1 MEQNSSVRICG
12 QMTRHKGTNTTGKV
26 FSGMVQEELNEGTEE
41 KEVTDRAAAGGGHSW
56 GDTSKLP
63 GLHVCFSWVSCWS
76 HTSVHP
82 NWTSYSTSVVS
93 LYKVYSNKKK
103 STSQL
108 TDLSPLPTAHPSSCR
123 RGDHVSDGHWPC
135 KSLGQLSKAIE
146 GVKVRAFAISCQR
159 LTVKFDPING
169 FTTWLI

>member
-26 FSGMVQEELNEGTEE
+26 FSGMVGTEE
-41 KEVTDRAAAGGGHSW
+41 KEVTDRAAAGEGGAHASFP
-56 GDTSKLP
+56 DSTL
-63 GLHVCFSWVSCWS
+63 SWVSCWS
-76 HTSVHP
+76 HMSVHP

-108 TDLSPLPTAHPSSCR
+108 TDLSSLPTAHPSSCR

-146 GVKVRAFAISCQR
+146 RVKVRAFAISCQR